1 MHTVSLTDIE
11 RDFLDDGGALWCI
24 RRAGGGWKVLKLS
37 SDAETVLPDVQES
50 EYQAVRLALL
60 LTDLSPRSVKV
71 ATHHAIARPVG
82 VPFPCGMQPAG
93 RHANPFR
100 HHAC

>member
-1 MHTVSLTDIE
+1 MSTVPLTEIE
-11 RDFLDDGGALWCI
+11 REFLENGGSLWCVQ
-24 RRAGGGWKVLKLS
+24 RAGGGWKVLKLS
-37 SDAETVLPDVQES
+37 SDTEAVLPEVQES

-71 ATHHAIARPVG
+71 ATHHAISRPAGVPVPHNVRRPV
-82 VPFPCGMQPAG
+82 Q
-93 RHANPFR
+93 HANPFR